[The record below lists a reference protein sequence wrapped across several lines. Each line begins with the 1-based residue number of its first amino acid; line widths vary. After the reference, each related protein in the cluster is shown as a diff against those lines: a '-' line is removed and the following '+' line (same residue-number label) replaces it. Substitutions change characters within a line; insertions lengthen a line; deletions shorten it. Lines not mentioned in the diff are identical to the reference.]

1 MLWKQI
7 TIFAIFFTFVSILNS
22 NEKNLGIGIVLFNPT
37 GISFKYRWDEKISY
51 EAAFGL
57 SSSNNGHFHTGFL
70 YNFYKINQ
78 NMNLYSGISILIEER
93 TEKNKL
99 FKGFFI
105 KRKDYYGGVRFPFG
119 ILFDTDNKDLDL
131 FGELNLNFLM
141 IHRWEADL
149 NIALGI
155 RIFI

>member
-7 TIFAIFFTFVSILNS
+7 TLMAIFFIFVNILNS
-22 NEKNLGIGIVLFNPT
+22 NEKDLGVGIILFNPT

-51 EAAFGL
+51 EAALGF
-57 SSSNNGHFHTGFL
+57 SSTNNAHFHAGFL

-78 NMNLYSGISILIEER
+78 NMNLYSGISILVEER
-93 TEKNKL
+93 TKKSKL

-105 KRKDYYGGVRFPFG
+105 KRKNYYGGARIPIGF
-119 ILFDTDNKDLDL
+119 LFDTTNKDLDF
-131 FGELNLNFLM
+131 FGEFNLDFL
-141 IHRWEADL
+141 IINRWEADL